1 MFLNTEAI
9 VHQRFLSLICGFPV
23 IVVQW
28 SVYLSR
34 TNATQN
40 VDITCTTLKFQTA
53 EKITFIFTVGRRNG
67 LTEMRKREMEKERI
81 CEEEGTRVVS

>member
-1 MFLNTEAI
+1 M
-9 VHQRFLSLICGFPV
+9 
-23 IVVQW
+23 QW
-28 SVYLSR
+28 SVSLSR

-40 VDITCTTLKFQTA
+40 VAVTYTTLKCQTA

-67 LTEMRKREMEKERI
+67 LTEMRKREREEEGI